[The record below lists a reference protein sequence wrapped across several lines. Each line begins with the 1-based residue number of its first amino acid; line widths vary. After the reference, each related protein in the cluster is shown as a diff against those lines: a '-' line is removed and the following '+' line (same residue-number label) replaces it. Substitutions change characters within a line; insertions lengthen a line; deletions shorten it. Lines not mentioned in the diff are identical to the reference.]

1 MPMGGAIVMVVLM
14 APPQGNGE
22 SQTSRIMVPLAACGK
37 EKEIME
43 EIVDGRK
50 VLEEEMEEAGA
61 KLLL

>member
-1 MPMGGAIVMVVLM
+1 MPISGATIMVVLM

-37 EKEIME
+37 EKEVTE
-43 EIVDGRK
+43 EMVDGRK
-50 VLEEEMEEAGA
+50 VLEEQMEEAGV